1 MNLFDDEKDFEIDI
15 YDIICFVF
23 LTFALL
29 CAINEK
35 GLCLSLP
42 QFYFY

>member
-1 MNLFDDEKDFEIDI
+1 MNLFDDGKDFEIDI
-15 YDIICFVF
+15 YDIICFF

-35 GLCLSLP
+35 GLCSSLP